1 MSITPVSSDTVI
13 AVTGLALEARIAAGP
28 GVRTIVSA
36 VDPHQLAASLE
47 RAIHD
52 GACAIIS
59 FGLAGGLT
67 GDIAAG
73 TWLVGRSIV
82 TEGRRW
88 ACDPAWSELLLAKL
102 PGARHAEI
110 AGSDH
115 VVMQPDDKRALH
127 ERTGVIAVDTESH
140 IAAATAALHG
150 LPFAV
155 FRAVADPASR
165 RLPPAASLA
174 IGHRGRVRVG
184 AVAGSIARKPSQLPA
199 LVRTAIDARA
209 AFRALLRGRR
219 LLGLRFGYG
228 YLRKLELDMT

>member
-1 MSITPVSSDTVI
+1 MSSDTVI

-28 GVRTIVSA
+28 GVRTVVSA
-36 VDPHQLAASLE
+36 VDSHQLASALD

-59 FGLAGGLT
+59 FGVAGGLT
-67 GDIAAG
+67 GDIGPG

-82 TEGRRW
+82 TGRRRW
-88 ACDPAWSELLLAKL
+88 ACDTAWAELLLAKL

-115 VVMQPDDKRALH
+115 VVLQPDDKRALH
-127 ERTGVIAVDTESH
+127 EHTGAIAVDTESH

-150 LPFAV
+150 LPFAA
-155 FRAVADPASR
+155 FRVVADPASR
-165 RLPPAASLA
+165 KLPPAASLA
-174 IGHRGRVRVG
+174 IGRSGRVRLGV
-184 AVAGSIARKPSQLPA
+184 VAGSIARKPGQLPA

-228 YLRKLELDMT
+228 DLRKLELDMA